1 MSTTLTTGLNGL
13 PINMGQ
19 SLPPLTDH
27 AVSVSLPTWK
37 DVVGYEEG
45 DKCIMDAMIIGYPRF
60 FIHLR
65 IQKVSPTAYDRK
77 YTYQ

>member
-1 MSTTLTTGLNGL
+1 MSTR
-13 PINMGQ
+13 
-19 SLPPLTDH
+19 
-27 AVSVSLPTWK
+27 

-45 DKCIMDAMIIGYPRF
+45 NKCVMDAMIIGYPRF

-77 YTYQ
+77 YTYQKPYAVIPDMSPEIQRQR

>member
-1 MSTTLTTGLNGL
+1 MST
-13 PINMGQ
+13 Q
-19 SLPPLTDH
+19 
-27 AVSVSLPTWK
+27 

-45 DKCIMDAMIIGYPRF
+45 DKHIMDAMIIRYPRF

-65 IQKVSPTAYDRK
+65 IQKVSPTVYDRK